1 MRRIHLFLLAVTLC
15 VCHGIKTSTR
25 NHQLVKKKPSNS
37 HSLWNPVSRTETE
50 RKNIFDLVR
59 PALLSVA
66 MSSLLSFSQPA
77 IAQDVG
83 LFPIKTST
91 DSELL
96 KTTIRPSPS
105 VSVPKKENYLKVFFE
120 EGLQRLSTSPTVTP
134 NEIVPLD
141 LEGLKRMV
149 FVYPDNFNFLVGLFG
164 VLFFRAAT
172 FSKSDLRDK
181 LEDTKEQVLALKE
194 EGKKRQEL
202 LDQEKSAFSNLQV
215 ESQRILGDVGALSQQ
230 LMEKSEEVT
239 QLSSTIEELR
249 QQSLSIEAHDT
260 KLIATLQTEAE
271 EWKIKTELLSSE
283 LLALQVTNAEDAK
296 QVLVTRKDTEDQLL
310 QSLQKMLVRLDLLP
324 QGIAN
329 MMLPSSA
336 SQIMDGITL
345 PEVTAPVIEES
356 IPAPDD
362 PVLVSKIAELTATMN
377 KLNTENEKLKESS
390 KSLSEK
396 FVTATAEAKAVKVK
410 VEPTFTEAPIEA
422 PAAKASPAAT
432 KKENE
437 LLKVEITKNTEVYTR
452 VTNEMNQKLDAA
464 KSMTKELNSQ
474 LMAKEQELGAREL
487 KLSTTLKSKETAN
500 EVLQKELDETK
511 ALLEKSL
518 EAAILAAQM
527 EASIPE
533 KKKGKPKKSKFPDDG
548 LQLSKEELVASLKAL
563 KPYQIRSMTK
573 KKLESLLITLDVP
586 LERQL
591 AKTELFAL
599 LEGCLEE

>member
-1 MRRIHLFLLAVTLC
+1 M
-15 VCHGIKTSTR
+15 
-25 NHQLVKKKPSNS
+25 KKKPSNS

-487 KLSTTLKSKETAN
+487 K
-500 EVLQKELDETK
+500 
-511 ALLEKSL
+511 
-518 EAAILAAQM
+518 
-527 EASIPE
+527 
-533 KKKGKPKKSKFPDDG
+533 
-548 LQLSKEELVASLKAL
+548 
-563 KPYQIRSMTK
+563 R
-573 KKLESLLITLDVP
+573 
-586 LERQL
+586 
-591 AKTELFAL
+591 
-599 LEGCLEE
+599 